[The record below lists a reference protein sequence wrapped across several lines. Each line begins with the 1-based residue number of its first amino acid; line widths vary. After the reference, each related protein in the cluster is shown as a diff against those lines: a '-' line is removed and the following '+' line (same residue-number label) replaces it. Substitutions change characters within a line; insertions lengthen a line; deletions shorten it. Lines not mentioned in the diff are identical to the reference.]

1 MREGVR
7 EGVREMGV
15 RARVF
20 ARAHLHN
27 DRAAQPRHL
36 PGQQRALSPAQ
47 TEPEPQPARAAGAAR
62 PHAALIREE
71 ARVGGLGV
79 GPGLRLG
86 LGLGLGVTTGRVG
99 VSRVGLG

>member
-47 TEPEPQPARAAGAAR
+47 TEPEPQPARATGAAR
-62 PHAALIREE
+62 PHAALRREE
-71 ARVGGLGV
+71 VRVGGLGA
-79 GPGLRLG
+79 GAGLR

-99 VSRVGLG
+99 VNRVGLG